1 MATNS
6 GPADEVVTL
15 RLPATFPVGDLP
27 RVALAALLRLH
38 RIDPA
43 DVGDL
48 AASVQDMA
56 NEMNASGSD
65 VVIDYRIDESEVAV
79 ELSGDG
85 RSLRITAPRS

>member
-1 MATNS
+1 
-6 GPADEVVTL
+6 
-15 RLPATFPVGDLP
+15 
-27 RVALAALLRLH
+27 VALAALLRIH

-65 VVIDYRIDESEVAV
+65 VVVDYRIDGSEVAV
-79 ELSGDG
+79 DLSGDG
-85 RSLRITAPRS
+85 RSLRITAPRR

>member
-15 RLPATFPVGDLP
+15 RLPAKFPVGDLP

-48 AASVQDMA
+48 AASVQDMT

-85 RSLRITAPRS
+85 RSLRVTAPRS